1 MLTDHDYNVNMTGYY
16 ALFIKIICRPKKS
29 RDSIS
34 LNRLQDGYSVCLSL
48 YRFSDCIQ

>member
-34 LNRLQDGYSVCLSL
+34 LNRLQVTT
-48 YRFSDCIQ
+48 IA